1 MVLTR
6 IVKEKLGQIRNR
18 RDVSTE
24 GWVTQTTFFALANQ
38 LRVQAWE
45 SDTHLEKKK
54 SCLLLLN
61 TCTPPM
67 TLFSYPASLSHSF
80 LFCYES

>member
-45 SDTHLEKKK
+45 SDAHLEKKK

-61 TCTPPM
+61 TCITTYDSFFLP
-67 TLFSYPASLSHSF
+67 SLSFSLVF
-80 LFCYES
+80 ILL